1 MTEIEKLDAMLT
13 ELHVDHDLHRRF
25 PEMDKDFSD
34 KDWGWQVTVND
45 KNFGG
50 NWDAICG
57 YGSYGF
63 KQGLLEVMGNI
74 QGDNGVEGW
83 LTAEQVME
91 MAKAADIWIAG
102 VSVDTLAAYA
112 ETLLPNRGG
121 IGRYY
126 NDNFVHVDVRTAR
139 SCTRT
144 CTAS

>member
-13 ELHVDHDLHRRF
+13 ELHVNHDLHSRF

-83 LTAEQVME
+83 LTAEQVVE
-91 MAKAADIWIAG
+91 MARKAG
-102 VSVDTLAAYA
+102 QQT
-112 ETLLPNRGG
+112 
-121 IGRYY
+121 
-126 NDNFVHVDVRTAR
+126 
-139 SCTRT
+139 
-144 CTAS
+144 

>member
-13 ELHVDHDLHRRF
+13 ELHVNHDLHRRF
-25 PEMDKDFSD
+25 QEMD

-74 QGDNGVEGW
+74 RDNNGVEGW
-83 LTAEQVME
+83 LTAEQVVE
-91 MAKAADIWIAG
+91 MARKAAG
-102 VSVDTLAAYA
+102 K
-112 ETLLPNRGG
+112 
-121 IGRYY
+121 
-126 NDNFVHVDVRTAR
+126 
-139 SCTRT
+139 
-144 CTAS
+144 

>member
-13 ELHVDHDLHRRF
+13 ELNVNHDLHRRF
-25 PEMDKDFSD
+25 PEMDRDFSD

-74 QGDNGVEGW
+74 RDDNGVDGW
-83 LTAEQVME
+83 LTAEQVVE
-91 MAKAADIWIAG
+91 MARKAG
-102 VSVDTLAAYA
+102 QQT
-112 ETLLPNRGG
+112 
-121 IGRYY
+121 
-126 NDNFVHVDVRTAR
+126 
-139 SCTRT
+139 
-144 CTAS
+144 

>member
-13 ELHVDHDLHRRF
+13 ELHVNHDLHRRF
-25 PEMDKDFSD
+25 PEMN

-74 QGDNGVEGW
+74 RDNNGVEGW
-83 LTAEQVME
+83 LTAEQVVE
-91 MAKAADIWIAG
+91 IARKAG
-102 VSVDTLAAYA
+102 QQT
-112 ETLLPNRGG
+112 
-121 IGRYY
+121 
-126 NDNFVHVDVRTAR
+126 
-139 SCTRT
+139 
-144 CTAS
+144 